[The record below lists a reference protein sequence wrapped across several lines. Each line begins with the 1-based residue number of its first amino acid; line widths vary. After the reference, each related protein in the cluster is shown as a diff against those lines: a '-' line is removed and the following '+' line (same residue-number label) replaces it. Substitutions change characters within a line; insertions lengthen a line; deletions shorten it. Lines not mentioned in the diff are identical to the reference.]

1 MALMVRRT
9 ELCNGSSGVMIL
21 SRDGGRYSYYNV
33 ILVRKRKNFKL
44 LSEHGN
50 AQREQ
55 RILHT
60 CNFWKGVRFS
70 FSFTGGACIDRRLQ
84 GNGDAILF

>member
-60 CNFWKGVRFS
+60 CIFGRGCDFLSLLQEEHALTEDCKGMAMQFY
-70 FSFTGGACIDRRLQ
+70 
-84 GNGDAILF
+84 